1 MQQVDF
7 SHINVYTATKDKQS
21 LSNSLNI
28 SVVVAFFCTS
38 VDVIHILNS
47 AHKASLFS
55 STVFYVKGYTLDTPG
70 GISFTSICS
79 K

>member
-7 SHINVYTATKDKQS
+7 SHINVYTATKDACV
-21 LSNSLNI
+21 SNSLNI